1 MPTQIQIH
9 SETGDRPCNSKHTG
23 FAMLFPHCH

>member
-9 SETGDRPCNSKHTG
+9 SETGDRCNSKHTG